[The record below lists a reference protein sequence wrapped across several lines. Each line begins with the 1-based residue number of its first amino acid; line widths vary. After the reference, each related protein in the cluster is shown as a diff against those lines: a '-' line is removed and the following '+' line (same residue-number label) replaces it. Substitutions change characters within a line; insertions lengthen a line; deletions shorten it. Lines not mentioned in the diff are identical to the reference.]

1 MSSDFLYFYRFN
13 FTEQHKLWRYW
24 SP

>member
-1 MSSDFLYFYRFN
+1 MPFDFLSFYRFN
-13 FTEQHKLWRYW
+13 FTEQRKLWRYW

>member
-1 MSSDFLYFYRFN
+1 MSFDFLYFYRFN